1 MKASTTPLI
10 SLQDFIDWYCNEN
23 GFGSMNKNDFE
34 VFIFNEWLKTHSNL
48 SDYAISRQLRI
59 PESKVKRLKYEAA
72 IVFSADQD
80 KNQLEDEFITDLQ
93 NAKYKNEDGK
103 LRFLVHNK
111 LVRQYI
117 NDILE
122 KDGRFLDSSLTSSTV
137 SMSVE
142 DFSYVM
148 DQLRPGTVDKKQV
161 MEAAKKMYNKEG
173 GFDKTFPEILKELLV
188 EQSKSIR
195 GNYTTDAILDAIN
208 KIVSKKEK

>member
-1 MKASTTPLI
+1 
-10 SLQDFIDWYCNEN
+10 
-23 GFGSMNKNDFE
+23 MNKNDFE
-34 VFIFNEWLKTHSNL
+34 VFIFNEWFKKHSSL

-111 LVRQYI
+111 LVRQFI

-148 DQLRPGTVDKKQV
+148 DQLRPKAVNKEQV

-173 GFDKTFPEILKELLV
+173 GFDKTFPEILKEVLV
-188 EQSKSIR
+188 EQSKSII
-195 GNYTTDAILDAIN
+195 GNYTTGAIVAAID

>member
-1 MKASTTPLI
+1 MKASTTPLT
-10 SLQDFIDWYCNEN
+10 SLQNFIDWYCNEN

-34 VFIFNEWLKTHSNL
+34 VFIFNEWFKKHSNL

-72 IVFSADQD
+72 IVFSTAQD

-93 NAKYKNEDGK
+93 KAKYKNEDGK

-122 KDGRFLDSSLTSSTV
+122 NDGRFLDSSLTSSTV

-148 DQLRPGTVDKKQV
+148 DQLRPETIDKKKV
-161 MEAAKKMYNKEG
+161 MEAAKKMYNKEE
-173 GFDKTFPEILKELLV
+173 GFDKTFPEILKEVLV
-188 EQSKSIR
+188 EQSKSII
-195 GNYTTDAILDAIN
+195 GNYTTGAIVAAIN
-208 KIVSKKEK
+208 KITTKKGK

>member
-1 MKASTTPLI
+1 MKASTTPLT
-10 SLQDFIDWYCNEN
+10 SLHNFIDWYCNEN

-34 VFIFNEWLKTHSNL
+34 VFIFNEWFKTHNSL

-72 IVFSADQD
+72 IVFSTAQD

-122 KDGRFLDSSLTSSTV
+122 NDGRFLDSSLTSSTV

-142 DFSYVM
+142 DFSYAM
-148 DQLRPGTVDKKQV
+148 DQLRPEAVDKKQV
-161 MEAAKKMYNKEG
+161 MEAAKKMYNKAD
-173 GFDKTFPEILKELLV
+173 GFDKTFPEILKQVLL
-188 EQSKSIR
+188 EQSKSII
-195 GNYTTDAILDAIN
+195 GNYTTDAIVAAID
-208 KIVSKKEK
+208 KITTKKGK

>member
-1 MKASTTPLI
+1 MKASTTPLT

-34 VFIFNEWLKTHSNL
+34 VFIFNEWFKTHSSL
-48 SDYAISRQLRI
+48 SDYAISRQLHI

-173 GFDKTFPEILKELLV
+173 GFDKTFPEILKEVLV
-188 EQSKSIR
+188 EQSKSII
-195 GNYTTDAILDAIN
+195 GNYTTDAIVAAID
-208 KIVSKKEK
+208 KITTKKGK

>member
-34 VFIFNEWLKTHSNL
+34 VFIFNEWFKKHSSL

-111 LVRQYI
+111 LVRQFI

-148 DQLRPGTVDKKQV
+148 DQLRPKAVNKEQV

-173 GFDKTFPEILKELLV
+173 GFDKTFPEILKEVLV
-188 EQSKSIR
+188 EQSKSII
-195 GNYTTDAILDAIN
+195 GNYTTGAIVAAID

>member
-173 GFDKTFPEILKELLV
+173 GFDKTFPEILKEVLV
-188 EQSKSIR
+188 EQSKSII